1 MKLEKG
7 RWVGEHAGGRW
18 EGNMFKYAED
28 AGFVQLDDDD
38 DYADDGG
45 IWGHDDEE
53 RPRLPRIGSE
63 PTPGEKAVG
72 ERNPHVYR

>member
-7 RWVGEHAGGRW
+7 RWVGEHAGGAW
-18 EGNMFKYAED
+18 DGNVFKYANG
-28 AGFVQLDDDD
+28 AGFVQLDGDDHC
-38 DYADDGG
+38 ADDGG
-45 IWGHDDEE
+45 IGEHADEE

>member
-28 AGFVQLDDDD
+28 AGFVQLDDTMTTPMM
-38 DYADDGG
+38 GG
-45 IWGHDDEE
+45 FGGTTTRRGHDCRE
-53 RPRLPRIGSE
+53 
-63 PTPGEKAVG
+63 
-72 ERNPHVYR
+72 